1 MATHS
6 STLAWRIPWTEEPGG
21 LCSPQGCRATH
32 DWVNRHRHTSQGL
45 TACVYTFNLLD
56 SQMAISICSESGKK
70 KSESHSVL
78 SNSLQ
83 PHGILPA
90 RILEWSLQWMS
101 IILCIHVLCFVGTN
115 LSTSK
120 SATVNECVGIY
131 LKTYVSDSHLSMM
144 IYFGSPVV
152 KSLPWN
158 AQDVGSIP
166 GREVKI
172 LHASGQLSP
181 WATTTEPMSHY
192 WREACTPQGKVRM
205 LQLRPNTTKVSDCW
219 IINKYLFYLSE
230 L

>member
-1 MATHS
+1 
-6 STLAWRIPWTEEPGG
+6 
-21 LCSPQGCRATH
+21 
-32 DWVNRHRHTSQGL
+32 
-45 TACVYTFNLLD
+45 
-56 SQMAISICSESGKK
+56 
-70 KSESHSVL
+70 
-78 SNSLQ
+78 
-83 PHGILPA
+83 
-90 RILEWSLQWMS
+90 MS

-158 AQDVGSIP
+158 AQDVGWIP

-181 WATTTEPMSHY
+181 
-192 WREACTPQGKVRM
+192 
-205 LQLRPNTTKVSDCW
+205 
-219 IINKYLFYLSE
+219 
-230 L
+230 